1 MIIKTT
7 KIPVLEWQIVPADPK
22 LPTQHFMG
30 TVGLA
35 MSKFYICKTRH
46 VPAKLQYKMGK
57 DDHWHDAAEC
67 VEEVNNGGQ

>member
-1 MIIKTT
+1 MIIKTI

-22 LPTQHFMG
+22 SPTQCFEG

-35 MSKFYICKTRH
+35 MTKFSFCKTRR

-57 DDHWHDAAEC
+57 NGCWHAAAEC
-67 VEEVNNGGQ
+67 VEE